1 MPRSHTL
8 PRAVA
13 AALAIT
19 ALAAPAALAQPAQDL
34 RSPDTAD
41 AAAHKRT
48 LQDLRSPDAKDAASP
63 APSPPVYW
71 AYDYAAPDP
80 KTAGTLAS
88 AQPSTPTADTGDGA
102 PWAIFAI
109 GLAGAALAGAGV
121 AGKTRLGA
129 RRSGATA

>member
-19 ALAAPAALAQPAQDL
+19 AFAAPAALAQPAQDL

-48 LQDLRSPDAKDAASP
+48 LQDLRSPDARDAAKP
-63 APSPPVYW
+63 APSRTYW

-80 KTAGTLAS
+80 KVAATLAS
-88 AQPSTPTADTGDGA
+88 AQPSAPTPDTSDGA

-109 GLAGAALAGAGV
+109 SLAGAALAGAGV